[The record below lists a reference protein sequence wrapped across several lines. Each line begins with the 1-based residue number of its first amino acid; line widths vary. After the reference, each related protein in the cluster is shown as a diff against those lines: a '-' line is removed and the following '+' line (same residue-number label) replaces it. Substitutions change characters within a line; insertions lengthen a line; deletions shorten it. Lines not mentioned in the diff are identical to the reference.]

1 MCVKQ
6 NSCFRK
12 KHWTVLNS
20 APYIL
25 TSEVHFIPVS
35 ILAAQRGQSKNG
47 DLPTTFA
54 ISGHAAWAL
63 QTLKTINSCHAVW
76 DLLYCTMPNPE
87 FPMDVRN
94 IRLVL
99 LLVWVVL
106 SYILSWILAEII
118 LGKSSANNNQMHHF
132 VHTPQAHSVYS
143 KHFLLIIACW
153 ISIFLPGVNIASSM
167 QEKWS
172 HTTH

>member
-1 MCVKQ
+1 MLHMHSAHVNKSWREYLVNLMCVKQ

-25 TSEVHFIPVS
+25 TSEVHFIPVT
-35 ILAAQRGQSKNG
+35 ILAAQRGKSKNG
-47 DLPTTFA
+47 DLPTTFV

-76 DLLYCTMPNPE
+76 YLLYCTMPNPE

-106 SYILSWILAEII
+106 CYILSWILAEII
-118 LGKSSANNNQMHHF
+118 LGKSSANNRRRNF
-132 VHTPQAHSVYS
+132 RTSSLICCTHT
-143 KHFLLIIACW
+143 
-153 ISIFLPGVNIASSM
+153 
-167 QEKWS
+167 
-172 HTTH
+172 